1 LNGKAQAF
9 PFFYATHRE
18 KHAMADPDWLIWA
31 REVEAI
37 AQSGL
42 HYVKDPFDRERY
54 EHLLA
59 LAARMMATGS
69 RGDSTVI
76 ENLFRQQSGY
86 ATPKLEV
93 RIAAFDPQNR
103 VLMVREVLDQDRWT
117 LPGGWADVNLT
128 PAQNAAKEVLEETG
142 YNVRITKL
150 AMAFD
155 RDHQGHTPPEPFSIT
170 KLFFIADVIGGEA
183 KTSIETSAV
192 SFFAKDEIPADLST
206 GRILPHEID
215 LLFAHRADP
224 SRPADFD

>member
-1 LNGKAQAF
+1 
-9 PFFYATHRE
+9 
-18 KHAMADPDWLIWA
+18 MANPDWLIWA
-31 REVEAI
+31 REIQAI
-37 AQSGL
+37 AQTGL

-54 EHLLA
+54 EQLQT
-59 LAARMMATGS
+59 LAAQIMATES
-69 RGDSTVI
+69 RADSTVL

-93 RIAAFDPQNR
+93 RVAAFDEQNR
-103 VLMVREVLDQDRWT
+103 LLMVREVLDEDRWT

-128 PAQNAAKEVLEETG
+128 PAENAAKEVLEETG
-142 YNVRITKL
+142 YIVRITKL

-170 KLFFIADVIGGEA
+170 KLFFTADVIGGEA
-183 KTSIETSAV
+183 RTSVETSAV
-192 SFFAKDEIPADLST
+192 SFFERSAIPSDLST

-224 SRPADFD
+224 NRPAEFD